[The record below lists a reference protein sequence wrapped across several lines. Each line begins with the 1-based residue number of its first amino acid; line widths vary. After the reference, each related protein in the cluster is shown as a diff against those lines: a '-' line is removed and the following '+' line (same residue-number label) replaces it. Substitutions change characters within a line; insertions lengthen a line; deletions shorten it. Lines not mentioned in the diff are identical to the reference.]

1 MMRASEKEETDAR
14 SLSSGL
20 TVMAGIDISAMD
32 PYSIPDLSVAMSAAK
47 VQNQVAESVMAKT
60 LDVTEQ
66 GGQAL
71 IDMMRSSMERS
82 VNPAVGGNVDVRV

>member
-14 SLSSGL
+14 SLSSGQ

-32 PYSIPDLSVAMSAAK
+32 PYSISDLSVAMSAAK

>member
-1 MMRASEKEETDAR
+1 
-14 SLSSGL
+14 
-20 TVMAGIDISAMD
+20 MAGIDISAMD
-32 PYSIPDLSVAMSAAK
+32 PYSIADLSVAMGTVK
-47 VQNQVAESVMAKT
+47 VQNQVSESVMAKT

-82 VNPAVGGNVDVRV
+82 VNPAVGGNVDVRA

>member
-1 MMRASEKEETDAR
+1 
-14 SLSSGL
+14 
-20 TVMAGIDISAMD
+20 MAGLDISAMD
-32 PYSIPDLSVAMSAAK
+32 PYAIADLSVAMSTVK
-47 VQNQVAESVMAKT
+47 VQNQVAESVLAKT

-82 VNPAVGGNVDVRV
+82 VNPAVGGNVDVRI

>member
-1 MMRASEKEETDAR
+1 
-14 SLSSGL
+14 
-20 TVMAGIDISAMD
+20 MAGIDISAMD
-32 PYSIPDLSVAMSAAK
+32 PYSIADLSVAMGTVK
-47 VQNQVAESVMAKT
+47 VQNQVAESVLAKT

-82 VNPAVGGNVDVRV
+82 VNPAVGGNVDVRA

>member
-1 MMRASEKEETDAR
+1 
-14 SLSSGL
+14 
-20 TVMAGIDISAMD
+20 MD
-32 PYSIPDLSVAMSAAK
+32 PYAIADMSVAMSAVK
-47 VQNQVAESVMAKT
+47 VQNQVSTSMLAKT

-82 VNPAVGGNVDVRV
+82 VNPSVGGNIDVSV

>member
-1 MMRASEKEETDAR
+1 MRASEKEETDAR
-14 SLSSGL
+14 SLSSDL
-20 TVMAGIDISAMD
+20 RTMAGIDISAMD
-32 PYSIPDLSVAMSAAK
+32 PYSIPDLSVAMSTVK

>member
-1 MMRASEKEETDAR
+1 
-14 SLSSGL
+14 
-20 TVMAGIDISAMD
+20 MAGIDISSMD
-32 PYSIPDLSVAMSAAK
+32 PYAIADMSVAMSAVK
-47 VQNQVAESVMAKT
+47 VQNQVSTSMLAKT

-82 VNPAVGGNVDVRV
+82 VNPSVGGNIDVSV